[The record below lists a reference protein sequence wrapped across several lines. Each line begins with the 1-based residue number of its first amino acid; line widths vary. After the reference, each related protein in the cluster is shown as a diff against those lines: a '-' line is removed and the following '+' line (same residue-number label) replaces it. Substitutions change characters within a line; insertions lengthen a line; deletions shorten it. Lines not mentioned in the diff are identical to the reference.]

1 MGSLCYTI
9 FMSAEIV
16 KYANA
21 FNAQPL
27 RHFDAVHI
35 NLLMAI
41 ASRLRD
47 KGTDEVTFTFAELR
61 QLIHAKKNMT
71 NREFMNTLFEMNSR
85 LLTCNSM
92 IVVDGVYI
100 QFPLFSGF
108 ETNPEKQT
116 LLVALN
122 QRFAFLVNDLTANF
136 TRFELEQFT
145 SLKSTYSKEC
155 YRRLKQFRQTGL
167 WRVSLA
173 DFRRLLDVPKSYST
187 SKFNERVLQPILDE
201 LYPLLHVQVK
211 KIYQKNKAGRGR
223 STLTALEF
231 HFDKELT
238 PRQEQNAEAS
248 LQHLA
253 QEKTALAQ
261 AQEDK
266 SAQQRAQSAYGNLG
280 GLNASYLRS
289 TLSEAGMSA
298 EEVSQRLESANEAI
312 ASHQLVNKREAL
324 SAWATLQIQ
333 LWKAAE

>member
-1 MGSLCYTI
+1 M
-9 FMSAEIV
+9 ANEIV
-16 KYANA
+16 KYSNA

-27 RHFDAVHI
+27 RHFDAVHVD
-35 NLLMAI
+35 LLMAI

-61 QLIHAKKNMT
+61 QLIHAKRNMT

-85 LLTCNSM
+85 LLACNSM

-167 WRVSLA
+167 WKVSIE
-173 DFRRLLDVPKSYST
+173 DFRRLLDVPETYDTANLTHKVIT
-187 SKFNERVLQPILDE
+187 PILKE
-201 LYPLLHVQVK
+201 LSPLLHLKLK
-211 KIYQKNKAGRGR
+211 KIYKRDPGMRGRGR
-223 STLTALEF
+223 LHYLEF

-238 PRQEQNAEAS
+238 PRQEKNAEAS

-266 SAQQRAQSAYGNLG
+266 SAQQRAQSSYGNLG
-280 GLNASYLRS
+280 GLNTSYLRS

-298 EEVSQRLESANEAI
+298 EEVSERLQSANEAI